1 LSRLA
6 LEANAANDV
15 QNMLDAPATSLPAMD
30 VVVDALEMYGKK
42 LGRMQATAINVG
54 SAPGKAE
61 WRLQQLQL
69 SVPEATFRAN
79 GVWGAVSSLS
89 ATAPGAATTVPVRKA
104 GADGRRTELN
114 FTLDIADSGALL
126 ARFGMANLVRAGSGK
141 IEGKV
146 DWGAPPLN
154 PDYPSMSG
162 RFNLDIAKGQ
172 FLRADPG
179 AAKLLGILSLQSLP
193 RRLLLDFRDVFSDG
207 FEFNHVRGDVAIEQG
222 IARSSNLQMA
232 GAVATVL
239 MDGSTDIAR
248 ETQNI
253 KVLVIPQ
260 LDTSA
265 ATLLTALANPVAG
278 LYTLVASTLLRQPL
292 QDANTQELLVE
303 GSWQAPRVS
312 KIDRRT
318 GKPLP

>member
-1 LSRLA
+1 
-6 LEANAANDV
+6 
-15 QNMLDAPATSLPAMD
+15 
-30 VVVDALEMYGKK
+30 
-42 LGRMQATAINVG
+42 
-54 SAPGKAE
+54 
-61 WRLQQLQL
+61 
-69 SVPEATFRAN
+69 
-79 GVWGAVSSLS
+79 
-89 ATAPGAATTVPVRKA
+89 VRKA

-303 GSWQAPRVS
+303 GSWQAPRVT